1 MHHSS
6 NVDVYLHCT
15 SRPIIED
22 CSGIRF
28 AELPSAYAKMLGVAN
43 KNTEHGSDGDVAESG
58 DGGVDDVE
66 EAGKGENMYRHVDD
80 FKWLKSD
87 PSPNWSV
94 LEEEDRVKDEVWMQ
108 VLDGQNRAGVG
119 VEEMLKEVGFGR

>member
-6 NVDVYLHCT
+6 NVDVYLYCT

-28 AELPSAYAKMLGVAN
+28 AELPRAYAKMLGVGD
-43 KNTEHGSDGDVAESG
+43 KEHGLDSDAGADD
-58 DGGVDDVE
+58 DGGQGE
-66 EAGKGENMYRHVDD
+66 EAGRGENMYSQVDD

-87 PSPNWSV
+87 PSPNWKV
-94 LEEEDRVKDEVWMQ
+94 MADEDKVKDEVWMQ
-108 VLDGQNRAGVG
+108 VLEGQDRAGVG
-119 VEEMLKEVGFGR
+119 VEELLTEVGLGK

>member
-22 CSGIRF
+22 CTGIRF
-28 AELPSAYAKMLGVAN
+28 AELPRVYAQMLGVGG
-43 KNTEHGSDGDVAESG
+43 EHSGTVADAEGDD
-58 DGGVDDVE
+58 DGGE
-66 EAGKGENMYRHVDD
+66 RGEAAAKGENMYSQVDD

-87 PSPNWSV
+87 PSPNWEV
-94 LEEEDRVKDEVWMQ
+94 MADEDKVKDEVWTQ
-108 VLDGQNRAGVG
+108 VLEGQDRAGVG
-119 VEEMLKEVGFGR
+119 VEELLTEVGLGK